1 MFHTH
6 LFTVAFDVIFRL
18 YEHPQ
23 LHDEILKRG
32 IVGYLMEALERKNI
46 DLLLL
51 VIDFLKTLSIF
62 SECKAAMNQLQIIDK
77 VLLLVD
83 SNFPNDLISL
93 CLRLLY
99 NLSFDTKMRHRM
111 VKLGLLP
118 KLGHFFGDPE
128 LEPVCLNIFYLM
140 SMDRRIRPKIAPTNV
155 IPIVSV

>member
-1 MFHTH
+1 MS
-6 LFTVAFDVIFRL
+6 FDVIFRL

-23 LHDEILKRG
+23 LHEEILKRG
-32 IVGYLMEALERKNI
+32 IVAYLMEALERKNVE
-46 DLLLL
+46 LLLL
-51 VIDFLKTLSIF
+51 VVDFLKTLSIF
-62 SECKAAMNQLQIIDK
+62 AECTNVMNQLKIIDK
-77 VLLLVD
+77 IFLLVD
-83 SNFPNDLISL
+83 SNFPNELVSL

-128 LEPVCLNIFYLM
+128 LEPICLNIFYVM

-155 IPIVSV
+155 VPVVKTQFAKT